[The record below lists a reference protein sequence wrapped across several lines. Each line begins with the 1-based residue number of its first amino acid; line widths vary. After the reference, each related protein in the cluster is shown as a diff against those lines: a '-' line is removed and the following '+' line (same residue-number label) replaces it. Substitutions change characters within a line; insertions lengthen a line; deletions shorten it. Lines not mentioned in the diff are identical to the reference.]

1 MNHDDMKVFGQTLYG
16 EARGESDEG
25 VAACA
30 WVILNRVNTD
40 LHNDDKPD
48 WWGEGIHDVC
58 LKPYQFSCWLPNDPN
73 RAKLHLVGPA
83 NKQFRR
89 CVKIAAFCMAGI
101 IPDPT
106 DSATHY
112 CTINSHPKWAK
123 GKMPNRIIGGHK
135 FYKDVG

>member
-30 WVILNRVNTD
+30 HVILNRVSRPGWWSE
-40 LHNDDKPD
+40 PD
-48 WWGEGIHDVC
+48 HDIRSVC
-58 LKPYQFSCWLPNDPN
+58 LKAWQFSCWLPNDPN
-73 RAKLHLVGPA
+73 RAKLHLVGPTD
-83 NKQFRR
+83 KQFRR

-101 IPDPT
+101 TPDPT
-106 DSATHY
+106 DAATHY

-135 FYKDVG
+135 FYKDID